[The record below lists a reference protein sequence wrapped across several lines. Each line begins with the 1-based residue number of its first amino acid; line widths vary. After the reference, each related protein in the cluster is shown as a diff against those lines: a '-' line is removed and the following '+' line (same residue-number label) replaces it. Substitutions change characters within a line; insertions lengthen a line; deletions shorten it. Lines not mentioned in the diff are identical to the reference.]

1 MRSGSEPSVMNRL
14 SSLLASYGRYHR
26 DPRNRLTHYFGV
38 PAIIF
43 AVLIPAA
50 LYSVPLHGFSVH
62 LDRIIVAAAV
72 VGYVALDVR
81 LGLALA
87 VVLGALAAAAEATA
101 MLGSSHALAVAA
113 ATFVAGWGLQL
124 LGHHVE
130 GNRPAFLTNLVQ
142 LVVAPLYLGAEVG
155 FALGLRSSLRRQ
167 VEEQLGPAPTPN
179 R

>member
-1 MRSGSEPSVMNRL
+1 MTRL

-50 LYSVPLHGFSVH
+50 LYSVPVSGLSFG
-62 LDRIIVAAAV
+62 LDRIIVATAV
-72 VGYVALDVR
+72 AGYVALDVR

-87 VVLGALAAAAEATA
+87 VALGALAGAAEATTV
-101 MLGSSHALAVAA
+101 LGSSHALAAAA
-113 ATFVAGWGLQL
+113 ATFAAGWALQL
-124 LGHHVE
+124 LGHRVE
-130 GNRPAFLTNLVQ
+130 GNRPAFLTNLAQ
-142 LVVAPLYLGAEVG
+142 LVVAPLYLLAEVG
-155 FALGLRSSLRRQ
+155 FALGLRSSLRRN
-167 VEEQLGPAPTPN
+167 VEEQLGPVPAPD